1 MISLERVRQ
10 LAIEDIQENA
20 EEYLEEY
27 CDLVQQNEK
36 YSKALSEIKEI
47 AKAKFLHCKENKKD
61 CLTCSST
68 CAENRIFKMI
78 NEVENA
84 NE

>member
-27 CDLVQQNEK
+27 CNLVQQNEK
-36 YSKALSEIKEI
+36 YSKALKKIQEI
-47 AKAKFLHCKENKKD
+47 AKEKFLYCKENKKD
-61 CLTCSST
+61 CLTCSLI
-68 CAENRIFKMI
+68 CAENKIFKII
-78 NEVENA
+78 NEVT